1 MIRVGRALVFGLGLQ
16 AAGCGLP
23 PWVGHRP
30 VFPAGAQTWEIPLF
44 EPLTNPWP
52 KVPAT
57 VCGPARPGKPRACEE
72 VLFHVDSGS
81 SHSGLPA
88 ESFARL
94 GVETTGSRFATIED
108 AAGEKRGWS
117 GGLVPEVRLGAALSL
132 PDVVAFIDDT
142 AILGGD
148 VLNEHGW
155 RIDLDR
161 GTLVL
166 GPPPASS
173 ATRVPAQVLLRRT
186 IVDLSVQGRPVPLT
200 LDTGAPI
207 TVVDVAWLKVAGLPL
222 RRLDHGWPLSRRDP
236 GLKLGE
242 ATDAD
247 LRLGALDLGRR
258 QVVGHPRGDD
268 GVTFGMLGIDIL
280 SDYAF
285 GVADG
290 ALQLEPRAPSPL
302 PSAAERMGRWHD
314 LPRCPD
320 VPGCVSAQ
328 LEPGD
333 GVRIRVRAVA
343 STPGAH
349 RYTFGCSD
357 KTGRLR
363 NLAFWIEVGLR
374 AATAGQE
381 RVVDVDM
388 PEQLRPLWKVGCDSL
403 ALLDVNPALPG
414 VRPMTAD
421 FDARIVI
428 GTRRIRLN

>member
-1 MIRVGRALVFGLGLQ
+1 
-16 AAGCGLP
+16 
-23 PWVGHRP
+23 
-30 VFPAGAQTWEIPLF
+30 
-44 EPLTNPWP
+44 
-52 KVPAT
+52 
-57 VCGPARPGKPRACEE
+57 
-72 VLFHVDSGS
+72 
-81 SHSGLPA
+81 
-88 ESFARL
+88 
-94 GVETTGSRFATIED
+94 
-108 AAGEKRGWS
+108 
-117 GGLVPEVRLGAALSL
+117 
-132 PDVVAFIDDT
+132 
-142 AILGGD
+142 
-148 VLNEHGW
+148 
-155 RIDLDR
+155 
-161 GTLVL
+161 
-166 GPPPASS
+166 
-173 ATRVPAQVLLRRT
+173 
-186 IVDLSVQGRPVPLT
+186 
-200 LDTGAPI
+200 
-207 TVVDVAWLKVAGLPL
+207 
-222 RRLDHGWPLSRRDP
+222 
-236 GLKLGE
+236 
-242 ATDAD
+242 
-247 LRLGALDLGRR
+247 
-258 QVVGHPRGDD
+258 
-268 GVTFGMLGIDIL
+268 MLGIDLL

-302 PSAAERMGRWHD
+302 PSAAERIGRWHD

-349 RYTFGCSD
+349 RYVFGCAD

>member
-1 MIRVGRALVFGLGLQ
+1 MNRAARAVVFGLGLQ
-16 AAGCGLP
+16 AAGCALP
-23 PWVGHRP
+23 PWLGHRP

-52 KVPAT
+52 KVSAT
-57 VCGPARPGKPRACEE
+57 VCGPVRSGKPRACEE

-88 ESFARL
+88 ETFARL
-94 GVETTGSRFATIED
+94 GVETTGSHFATIED

-117 GGLVPEVRLGAALSL
+117 GGLIPEVRLGDALSL
-132 PDVVAFIDDT
+132 PDVVTFIDDT
-142 AILGGD
+142 AILGAD

-173 ATRVPAQVLLRRT
+173 ATRLPVQGLPRRT
-186 IVDLSVQGRPVPLT
+186 IVDLSVQGRPVPLL

-242 ATDAD
+242 ATEAD

-268 GVTFGMLGIDIL
+268 GVTRGMLGIDLL

-302 PSAAERMGRWHD
+302 ASAAERIGRWHD

-333 GVRIRVRAVA
+333 GVRVRVRAVA

-349 RYTFGCSD
+349 RYVFGCAD

-374 AATAGQE
+374 APTAGQE
-381 RVVDVDM
+381 RVVEVEM

-403 ALLDVNPALPG
+403 ALLDVNPALLG

-421 FDARIVI
+421 ADARIAI